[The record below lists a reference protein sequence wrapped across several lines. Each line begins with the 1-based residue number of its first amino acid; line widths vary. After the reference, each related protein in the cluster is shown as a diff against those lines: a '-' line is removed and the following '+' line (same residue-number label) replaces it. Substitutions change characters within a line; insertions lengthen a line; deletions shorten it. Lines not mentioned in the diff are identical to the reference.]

1 MGEFCNPEIESRII
15 YENYAVRGE
24 VKYVFLAVSQVG
36 QQFAGFGEH
45 VGYSHY
51 CTFPI
56 VSHQTAILPRTVSA
70 QENLIHTIASPEA
83 YPGFGVLVV
92 DAFHQVSSVKV
103 SRCFSCYDVIFHCLQ
118 KSMPS
123 RIFN

>member
-24 VKYVFLAVSQVG
+24 FKYIFLAISQVG
-36 QQFAGFGEH
+36 QQFSGFGEH
-45 VGYSHY
+45 VCNAHNS
-51 CTFPI
+51 TFPI
-56 VSHQTAILPRTVSA
+56 MFHQTAILPRTVSA

-103 SRCFSCYDVIFHCLQ
+103 SRCFSCYDVIFHYFQ